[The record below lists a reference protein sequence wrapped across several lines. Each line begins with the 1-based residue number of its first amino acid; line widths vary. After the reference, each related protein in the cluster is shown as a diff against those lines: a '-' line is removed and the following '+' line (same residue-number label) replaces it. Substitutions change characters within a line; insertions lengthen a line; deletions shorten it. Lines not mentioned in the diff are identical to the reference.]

1 MMSILGDEYKKYQ
14 FSKTLVFISV
24 LFSLVGIIGIVLI
37 SILLDIDSSVLVTA
51 SGALGTI
58 CVTSLVWSLKKSQAE
73 NTAKIYIS
81 VYKEIDTI
89 KRRNSPEEA
98 NEFLTQAEQSITCQL
113 LSNIDNSMSD
123 ATSLIERQFIQ

>member
-1 MMSILGDEYKKYQ
+1 MSILGDNNKKYQ
-14 FSKTLVFISV
+14 YSKVIVLVSI
-24 LFSLVGIIGIVLI
+24 LFSLIGMVGMVII
-37 SILLDIDSSVLVTA
+37 SILLEIDSSVLVTTI
-51 SGALGTI
+51 GALGTI

-81 VYKEIDTI
+81 VYREIDEL
-89 KRRNSPEEA
+89 KRKNSPEDA
-98 NEFLTQAEQSITCQL
+98 DEFLEQAEQSITGQL